1 MEADLIDDE
10 TYCASK
16 SIATSVRSGKKK
28 KKRKRKK
35 GRKNNSPDGHQSL
48 GEI

>member
-28 KKRKRKK
+28 KKKKKK
-35 GRKNNSPDGHQSL
+35 GRKNNSLDGHQSL